1 MQATRRVDEVV
12 EKEQVSIAPISSGG
26 RRGHSFQT
34 DNIFIFFFQKK
45 KIESNLEGAR
55 AVCSNWGVASAKSF
69 SATWSCSGVRGQHF
83 DSFHSLISLKRLRPA
98 HAKTNN

>member
-34 DNIFIFFFQKK
+34 DNIFIFFSEKK
-45 KIESNLEGAR
+45 SKAIWKAR
-55 AVCSNWGVASAKSF
+55 APFVQIGAWPVQS
-69 SATWSCSGVRGQHF
+69 HF
-83 DSFHSLISLKRLRPA
+83 RRLGRVPAAVDNISTRFI
-98 HAKTNN
+98 H